1 MKNAVGGVGERL
13 ALKALWGIIA
23 LIILLNINVAR
34 ASESASIDG
43 YFNSLEDSLFG
54 PAKDTAYL
62 KETHPYVVDRVSHYV
77 DYFTTSGR
85 DVFQQWLNQAGPYV
99 PLIKEI
105 FKEEGI
111 PEDLALL
118 PLIES
123 GFNVHARSPKRATG
137 MWQFM
142 ASTGALYGLTINQW
156 VDERKDPIKSTRAA
170 ARHLKDL
177 YNTFGTWPLALAS
190 YNAGSGKV
198 KRALI
203 KTGSS
208 TFWELGQSRTLKAET
223 RNYIPKLMAALII
236 AKNPEDFGFTFSEKP
251 DIKYDLIEV
260 PGGIGLHDIGQD
272 AGVSLASLKK
282 INPELKGLITPF
294 NDEYYRLRLP
304 EGTGISFLENYNK
317 TPFYQ
322 KRAYKE
328 YKVKKGD
335 SVYHIARK
343 YDTEVSVIKDANRL
357 NKRCK
362 IFPGKLLM
370 IPVKLPFDKAGARL
384 VSSPDPPLNTL

>member
-23 LIILLNINVAR
+23 LSILLNINVAR

-343 YDTEVSVIKDANRL
+343 YDTEVS
-357 NKRCK
+357 
-362 IFPGKLLM
+362 
-370 IPVKLPFDKAGARL
+370 
-384 VSSPDPPLNTL
+384 